1 MLAVVIMSKIN
12 ELGKSKYFA
21 NRGVKRH
28 KHPIANIVY
37 KIEISQ
43 LKDDTDITQFEK
55 YKFKDLGYLTLLWT
69 KHKADKNGEFQW
81 NWHGFITVD
90 ELKERIGEKQYC
102 KFCQGKREFIIQ
114 RRVNGT
120 NVSFNNC

>member
-1 MLAVVIMSKIN
+1 MSKIN

-21 NRGVKRH
+21 NRGVERH
-28 KHPIANIVY
+28 KHPIANIIY
-37 KIEISQ
+37 KVEITK
-43 LKDDTDITQFEK
+43 LKDNTDLTKFEE

-69 KHKADKNGEFQW
+69 KNKADRNGEFQW
-81 NWHGFITVD
+81 NWHGFITID

-114 RRVNGT
+114 RRING
-120 NVSFNNC
+120 NNISLK

>member
-43 LKDDTDITQFEK
+43 LKEYASYYETE
-55 YKFKDLGYLTLLWT
+55 YK
-69 KHKADKNGEFQW
+69 
-81 NWHGFITVD
+81 
-90 ELKERIGEKQYC
+90 
-102 KFCQGKREFIIQ
+102 
-114 RRVNGT
+114 
-120 NVSFNNC
+120 S

>member
-1 MLAVVIMSKIN
+1 MSKIN

-21 NRGVKRH
+21 NRGVERH
-28 KHPIANIVY
+28 KHPIANIIY
-37 KIEISQ
+37 KVEISQ

-69 KHKADKNGEFQW
+69 KHKADKNDQFQW

-114 RRVNGT
+114 RRINGT